1 MKTKKIGI
9 CNKKS
14 QILKRKHNLDAC
26 ESYISDVTILLKCH
40 SHFLE
45 GPNHGPDLCIY
56 GSYGGFSVH
65 HECFKGIG

>member
-1 MKTKKIGI
+1 M
-9 CNKKS
+9 KS
-14 QILKRKHNLDAC
+14 QILKRKHNLDAS
-26 ESYISDVTILLKCH
+26 ESYISDVMILLKCH
-40 SHFLE
+40 LSTVTLHFLE